1 MFFGRNHY
9 VHPTFKWW
17 RVIFPFFEGGVSS
30 TQSIWNSSKRELCL
44 LSHIYLFFN
53 HLFMSV
59 YTHKIYFILWV
70 INFVAQIIGSHFLKI
85 NLFNWRLITLHYCS
99 GFCHTWTW
107 ISHGYTCVPHPEPPS
122 HIPPH
127 PIPQG
132 HPGAPA
138 LSTLSHASNLDWW
151 SISRRIIYMFQCYS
165 LKLLAA
171 ILNHLCPYITEIEFK
186 LSRSSHHRVFQSLFW
201 TCDDI
206 NPWGLLLHFI
216 HLELCTRLCLVSFTQ
231 HYVCEIYPCCYTL
244 QWRGL
249 LTL

>member
-17 RVIFPFFEGGVSS
+17 RIIFPFFEGGVSS
-30 TQSIWNSSKRELCL
+30 TQIIRNSSTWELCL

-85 NLFNWRLITLHYCS
+85 NLFNWRLITLQYCS
-99 GFCHTWTW
+99 GFCHTLTW
-107 ISHGYTCVPHPEPPS
+107 ISHGYICIPHPEPPS
-122 HIPPH
+122 HTPPH

-138 LSTLSHASNLDWW
+138 LSTLSHASHLDWW
-151 SISRRIIYMFQCYS
+151 SISHRIIYMFQCYS
-165 LKLLAA
+165 LKPSHACLL
-171 ILNHLCPYITEIEFK
+171 P
-186 LSRSSHHRVFQSLFW
+186 QSPKVCSLHMCLF
-201 TCDDI
+201 CCLAYRI
-206 NPWGLLLHFI
+206 VVAKFHIYALIYNISVSVSGLLHS
-216 HLELCTRLCLVSFTQ
+216 V
-231 HYVCEIYPCCYTL
+231 
-244 QWRGL
+244 
-249 LTL
+249 